1 MSAAADDT
9 MADVPP
15 LPPVVLPIDDTTAAA
30 AAAVDFEA
38 AAQVPTLA
46 DDPNNNAAAE
56 VPIQQDEEPSPDNG
70 LVNLEGIMTE
80 LLSLQSENNG
90 SLAIPSSHPV
100 SY

>member
-15 LPPVVLPIDDTTAAA
+15 LPPVVLPPPMPIDDDTTAAA

-38 AAQVPTLA
+38 AAQEVPTV
-46 DDPNNNAAAE
+46 AE